1 MRQTEPVMASLRWR
15 LAEFLRERGISVYTL
30 AKSRGMTRMNSI
42 YRMARAGDEP
52 QRVDLQVL
60 AEVISELRDLTGE
73 DVQLTDI
80 LEYVPTPPPAPEAT
94 SACLD

>member
-1 MRQTEPVMASLRWR
+1 MASFRWR
-15 LAEFLRERGISVYTL
+15 LADFLKERDISVYTL
-30 AKSRGMTRMNSI
+30 AKARGMTRMNSI

-60 AEVISELRDLTGE
+60 AEVISELRALTGE

-80 LEYVPTPPPAPEAT
+80 LEYVPDPPAAA
-94 SACLD
+94 SARLD